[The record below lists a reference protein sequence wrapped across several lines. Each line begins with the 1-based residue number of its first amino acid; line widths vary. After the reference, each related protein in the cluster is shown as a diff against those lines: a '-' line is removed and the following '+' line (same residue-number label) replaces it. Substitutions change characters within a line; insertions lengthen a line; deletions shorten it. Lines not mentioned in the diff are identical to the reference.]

1 MVFTSR
7 GIRGRTGL
15 DEMEYLFDQ
24 EGRLSSGVEEED
36 SMKSSRVAGEDGWS
50 AGGSR
55 GDSLASGYLGIME
68 RKMYVISKEGEAIL
82 THLYVSRNRTC
93 ALSPFFIGTA
103 PLSVEIIAIS
113 NEKKKFLYTRFEMEK
128 YLRYVK

>member
-24 EGRLSSGVEEED
+24 EGRLSLGVEEED

-68 RKMYVISKEGEAIL
+68 RKMYVISGRGSDLNPFVCIKKPHVCSFFL
-82 THLYVSRNRTC
+82 LYWNGS
-93 ALSPFFIGTA
+93 AL
-103 PLSVEIIAIS
+103 
-113 NEKKKFLYTRFEMEK
+113 R
-128 YLRYVK
+128 

>member
-24 EGRLSSGVEEED
+24 EGRLSSGVEEEN

-68 RKMYVISKEGEAIL
+68 RKMYVISGRGSDLNPFVCIKKPHVCSFSL
-82 THLYVSRNRTC
+82 LYWNGS
-93 ALSPFFIGTA
+93 AL
-103 PLSVEIIAIS
+103 
-113 NEKKKFLYTRFEMEK
+113 R
-128 YLRYVK
+128 